1 MALDP
6 ASFDVVF
13 IRLTELLRQEFGS
26 PLLLSSLEVIMAFFS
41 LHSYSAP
48 ESSGGQGASTGHRS
62 MDGRE
67 VGPIG
72 GSFSNFTLS
81 DSNFEP
87 ARSE

>member
-1 MALDP
+1 
-6 ASFDVVF
+6 
-13 IRLTELLRQEFGS
+13 
-26 PLLLSSLEVIMAFFS
+26 MAFFS